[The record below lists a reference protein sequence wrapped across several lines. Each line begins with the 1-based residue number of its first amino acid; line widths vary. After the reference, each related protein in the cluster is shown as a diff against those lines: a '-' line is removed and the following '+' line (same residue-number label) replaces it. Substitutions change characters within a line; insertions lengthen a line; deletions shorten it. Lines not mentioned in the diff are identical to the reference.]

1 MRRRERER
9 ERRRDT
15 SLLSLSL
22 SWINTASHREDVS
35 FRRFASRLDARVIA
49 DARHSVIAICSTV
62 LLSREVRF
70 IAREFRSERKSK
82 GNVFPCF
89 VGARER
95 ERERSCVPV
104 RTESSHPAPTWI
116 FRGET
121 NDRDVTRLTFP
132 SILSENTQTDRVD

>member
-1 MRRRERER
+1 MKRGDEKEREG
-9 ERRRDT
+9 ERGRDR

-22 SWINTASHREDVS
+22 SRINTASHREDVS
-35 FRRFASRLDARVIA
+35 FRRFASRLNARVIA

-95 ERERSCVPV
+95 ERKIVCTCSNGIVAPCPDLDFSRRNERQRCD
-104 RTESSHPAPTWI
+104 AAY
-116 FRGET
+116 
-121 NDRDVTRLTFP
+121 
-132 SILSENTQTDRVD
+132 LSFDII